1 MSFIDNIA
9 PVVQRVKAGR
19 IVENGAG
26 TYNFDVVIPAY
37 AIISDIGVIA
47 EALWTAA
54 TSATLDVGIVDDDV
68 DTFYDAVNLK
78 ATDLLAGESLSF
90 AAEGGKAGASA
101 VGTLTHWADR
111 YSTSA
116 RTIRFT
122 VTSVGA
128 GTAGRTVCYVEY
140 QVPQLETV
148 TQ

>member
-1 MSFIDNIA
+1 MSYIDNIA

-26 TYNFDVVIPAY
+26 TYNFDVVVPAY
-37 AIISDIGVIA
+37 AIISDIGVVA

-54 TSATLDVGIVDDDV
+54 TSASLVCGVVGDDV
-68 DTFYDAVNLK
+68 DTFFAATNLK
-78 ATDLLAGESLSF
+78 ATDLTLGQSIDFYAAG
-90 AAEGGKAGASA
+90 GVGGASST
-101 VGTLTHWADR
+101 GTLTHWDDR
-111 YSTSA
+111 YSTSE
-116 RTIRFT
+116 RTVRFT

-140 QVPQLETV
+140 LVPTLETV